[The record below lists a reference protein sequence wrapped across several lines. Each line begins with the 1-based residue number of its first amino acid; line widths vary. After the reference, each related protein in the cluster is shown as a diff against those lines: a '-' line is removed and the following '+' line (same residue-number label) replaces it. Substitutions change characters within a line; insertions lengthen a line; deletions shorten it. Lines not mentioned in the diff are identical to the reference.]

1 MKQVYIITEG
11 ETDQE
16 ILKTVLPPR
25 ILGGV
30 DFIVGAGRYSAQSL
44 ARSVLAVEET
54 PVALVLDS
62 DTANEE
68 AIREQLDFLRASL
81 SQASAGVK
89 FEVFLAIPEIEI
101 LLVQDW
107 DFIKKLSGKSE
118 FSEIEIE
125 FAQLNPKTFLRSV
138 LGHESH
144 NVAVRNLL
152 ENVSD
157 QTVEVIQKYPLVNQ
171 LSEFLLS
178 VINQNLEPSRRPTLM
193 AAHVHSLRV

>member
-62 DTANEE
+62 DTTNEE

-101 LLVQDW
+101 LLIQDW
-107 DFIKKLSGKSE
+107 GFIKKLSGRPE

-138 LGHESH
+138 LGFES
-144 NVAVRNLL
+144 NVAVLDLL
-152 ENVSD
+152 KNVSS
-157 QTVEVIQKYPLVNQ
+157 QTAEVIQKYPLVNK
-171 LSEFLLS
+171 LSEFLRS
-178 VINQNLEPSRRPTLM
+178 VTNQNLEPSRRSTLM
-193 AAHVHSLRV
+193 AADVHPFRV

>member
-44 ARSVLAVEET
+44 ARSVLATEEV
-54 PVALVLDS
+54 PVALVLDA
-62 DTANEE
+62 DTTDKA
-68 AIREQLDFLRASL
+68 AIREQLDFLRSSLGRAS
-81 SQASAGVK
+81 SGVK
-89 FEVFLAIPEIEI
+89 YEVFLAIPEIEI
-101 LLVQDW
+101 LLIQDW
-107 DFIKKLSGKSE
+107 DFIKKLSGKPE

-125 FAQLNPKTFLRSV
+125 FAQLNPKTFLLSV
-138 LGHESH
+138 LGLES
-144 NVAVRNLL
+144 NVAVLDLL
-152 ENVSD
+152 KNVSNK
-157 QTVEVIQKYPLVNQ
+157 TAEIIQKYPLVNQ

-178 VINQNLEPSRRPTLM
+178 VTNQNLEPSRRQKRMPANIQPL
-193 AAHVHSLRV
+193 HV